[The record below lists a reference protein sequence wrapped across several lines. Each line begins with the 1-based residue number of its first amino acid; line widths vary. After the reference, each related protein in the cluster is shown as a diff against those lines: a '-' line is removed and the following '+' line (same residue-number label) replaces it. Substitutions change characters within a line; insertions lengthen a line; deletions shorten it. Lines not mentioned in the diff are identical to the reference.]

1 VGDPP
6 LRDTEVAAGAG
17 AAEAA
22 VKRVVV
28 VGASLA
34 GLRAVEALRQA
45 GYEGRLT
52 LVGREQHLPYD
63 RPPLSKQVLAGAW
76 EADRI
81 WLREPEAFADLDLDL
96 RLGTAA
102 TGLDVDNRRVDLEG
116 GEGLPYDG
124 LVIATGAAPRTLP
137 GQPTDLAGLHVLRT
151 LEDCLAIREGV
162 DAAARVVV
170 VGAGFIGAEVAAT
183 ARGRGCQVTVLE
195 ALPVPL
201 SRGLGP
207 VMGAACAALHSDNGV
222 DLRCEV
228 GVASIE
234 ADGSGRVAGVRL
246 QSGETVAADLVV
258 VGIGVSP
265 VTAWLEGSGLRLNDG
280 VVCDEACAA
289 GPPGVYAAGDVAR
302 WPNPLFGE
310 EMRLEHW
317 TNAVEQ
323 ATHVA
328 HNLLAGAGATPFA
341 PVPYFWSDQYTA
353 KIQFVGRSGPDD
365 EVKVVHGTVDERK
378 FVALYGRA
386 GRLVGALGFSMPRLL
401 MGYRALIAERASWE
415 AALEHASSVG

>member
-1 VGDPP
+1 MN
-6 LRDTEVAAGAG
+6 
-17 AAEAA
+17 
-22 VKRVVV
+22 RVVV

-34 GLRAVEALRQA
+34 GLRTVEALRQA
-45 GYEGRLT
+45 GYDGTLT
-52 LVGREQHLPYD
+52 LIGREDHLPYD

-81 WLREPEAFADLDLDL
+81 WLRDPETFATLDLDL

-102 TGLDVDNRRVDLEG
+102 TSLDTDNQRVHLDTG
-116 GEGLPYDG
+116 DAVPYDG
-124 LVIATGAAPRTLP
+124 LVIATGATPRALP
-137 GQPTDLAGLHVLRT
+137 GQPADLAGLHTLRT
-151 LEDCLAIREGV
+151 LEDCLAIRDGI
-162 DAAARVVV
+162 DGGARVVV

-183 ARGRGCQVTVLE
+183 ARGRGCEVTVLE

-207 VMGAACAALHSDNGV
+207 VMGAACGALHTDHGV
-222 DLRCEV
+222 DLRCNV
-228 GVASIE
+228 GVAGIE
-234 ADGSGRVAGVRL
+234 AAAGRAAGVRL
-246 QSGETVAADLVV
+246 QSGETIAADLVV
-258 VGIGVSP
+258 VGVGVSP
-265 VTAWLEGSGLRLNDG
+265 VTGWLEGSGLRLNDG
-280 VVCDEACAA
+280 VVCDASCAA

-323 ATHVA
+323 GTHVA
-328 HNLLAGAGATPFA
+328 QSLLVGGAAEPFA
-341 PVPYFWSDQYTA
+341 PVPYFWSDQYET

-365 EVKVVHGTVDERK
+365 EVKVVHGSVDERK
-378 FVALYGRA
+378 FVAIYGRA

-401 MGYRALIAERASWE
+401 MGYRTLIADRASWE
-415 AALEHASSVG
+415 GALAHASSVG

>member
-1 VGDPP
+1 M
-6 LRDTEVAAGAG
+6 
-17 AAEAA
+17 
-22 VKRVVV
+22 KRVVV

-34 GLRAVEALRQA
+34 GLRTVEALRQA
-45 GYEGRLT
+45 GYDGTLT
-52 LVGREQHLPYD
+52 MVGKERHLPYD

-81 WLREPEAFADLDLDL
+81 WLREPESFASLDLDL
-96 RLGTAA
+96 QLGTAA
-102 TGLDVDNRRVDLEG
+102 TALDPVRRVVQLDSGHE
-116 GEGLPYDG
+116 LPYDG
-124 LVIATGAAPRTLP
+124 LVIATGASPRLLP
-137 GQPTDLAGLHVLRT
+137 DQPRELAGLHVLRT
-151 LEDCLAIREGV
+151 LDDCLAIREGI
-162 DAAARVVV
+162 DRGARVVV

-183 ARGRGCQVTVLE
+183 ARGRGCEVTVLE

-207 VMGAACAALHSDNGV
+207 MMGAACGALHTDSGV
-222 DLRCEV
+222 DLRCNV
-228 GVASIE
+228 GVAGIE
-234 ADGSGRVAGVRL
+234 ADGGGRVAGVRL
-246 QSGETVAADLVV
+246 QSGETISADLVV

-265 VTAWLEGSGLRLNDG
+265 VTGWLEGSGLTLRDG
-280 VVCDEACAA
+280 VVCDERCAA

-323 ATHVA
+323 GTYVA
-328 HNLLAGAGATPFA
+328 ASLLAGERSGERADEGAEVFA
-341 PVPYFWSDQYTA
+341 PVPYFWSDQYSV
-353 KIQFVGRSGPDD
+353 KIQFVGRSGPED
-365 EVKVVHGTVDERK
+365 EVKVVHGNVDERK

-401 MGYRALIAERASWE
+401 MGYRTLIAERASWE
-415 AALEHASSVG
+415 AALAHAASVG